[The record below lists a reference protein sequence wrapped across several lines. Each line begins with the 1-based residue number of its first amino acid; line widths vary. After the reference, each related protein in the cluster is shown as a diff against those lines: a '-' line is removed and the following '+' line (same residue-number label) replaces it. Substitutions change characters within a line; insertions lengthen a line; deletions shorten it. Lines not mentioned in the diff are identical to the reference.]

1 MSGQE
6 SDKQLR
12 HDCKQETEIRRCSNA
27 KVFQQLQIMRG
38 TGSRRVWNKLE
49 PGGRQSPPRG
59 PCRNP
64 PVPQV
69 HSDVP
74 WTSTGG
80 GRAVGSPRS
89 EWKSHRVVQA
99 GDFIN
104 CGVLKIYS
112 ILFVAHLMIN
122 RGILRGKGLLED
134 S

>member
-1 MSGQE
+1 MYVSGQE
-6 SDKQLR
+6 SDKQFK
-12 HDCKQETEIRRCSNA
+12 HDCKQEAEIRRCINA
-27 KVFQQLQIMRG
+27 KVFQQLEIMPR
-38 TGSRRVWNKLE
+38 TGSPRVWNKEE

-59 PCRNP
+59 PWRNP

-80 GRAVGSPRS
+80 GRAVSSTRS

-99 GDFIN
+99 GDFID
-104 CGVLKIYS
+104 CGVLKLYS

-122 RGILRGKGLLED
+122 RELHAQ
-134 S
+134 